1 MLLLATSS
9 SDGFGPWRLLLVR
22 GGGLPRSAPVATYA
36 SAKVL
41 TKLVKEFAGDISG
54 NGGVLVAPTTHKLE
68 ETEDMIVT
76 MDEELAGEP
85 LQSSEH

>member
-68 ETEDMIVT
+68 ETEGAI
-76 MDEELAGEP
+76 
-85 LQSSEH
+85 